1 MEKFCI
7 EVMNAKVRYVS
18 DKPLLNYFIK
28 NKDFMEFYDAKIIA
42 DDETVP
48 YVVEYYDSNDLSNP
62 IVVKDNKMI
71 INYPQ
76 NELTESNLLY
86 LGFNFLEKQ
95 FGEKGM
101 CSCHSA
107 CIEKDGE
114 AILLIGEAGAG
125 KTSIAVNLCQ
135 KSGYNLISNDMTLIG
150 SDGENLYACGG
161 TKFINLRLLSV
172 KNNMPSLLYLFGN
185 DNEDQWTNKVS
196 IMARNIGINE
206 QYDITLIRTVLFVHV
221 DDRDKFKVSNGD
233 SWRNNF
239 LLYQNVSSHIRG
251 TAATFVDK
259 RGYPLGYIPSFET
272 VETYEQ
278 RRKLINVIN
287 NNPNYRYVSGA
298 LDDVLDYINKISR
311 KKSERRFMKV
321 KYEKI

>member
-1 MEKFCI
+1 
-7 EVMNAKVRYVS
+7 MNAKVRYVS

-272 VETYEQ
+272 AETYEQ

-298 LDDVLDYINKISR
+298 LDDVLDYINKIPR